1 MVVAVSPETASESVV
16 DLAPRGKPPGAQSG
30 DDKFERLRERAN
42 NVARAETILDQLIDR
57 QWAERVESAARD
69 RDRQKRALANFVDAA
84 FARLDADDQTPTAVP
99 TTYPTPSRR
108 CYRYADGVATYY
120 AACGEDEPFL
130 VVGAVAEY
138 RGACVNE
145 DAVDA
150 CLAAAQCSVID
161 ENELGGPAT
170 CGDTIAGRVY
180 QV

>member
-1 MVVAVSPETASESVV
+1 MRVAFLATLATAR
-16 DLAPRGKPPGAQSG
+16 ACGAS
-30 DDKFERLRERAN
+30 DDKKKLDTMRRNAN
-42 NVARAETILDQLIDR
+42 NLARAETILTQLIDK
-57 QWAERVESAARD
+57 QWAERIEAAARD

-108 CYRYADGVATYY
+108 CYRYADGAATYY
-120 AACGEDEPFL
+120 AACGEDAPFL
-130 VVGAVAEY
+130 VVDAVERYSGVCA
-138 RGACVNE
+138 GL

-170 CGDTIAGRVY
+170 CGDAIAGRVY
-180 QV
+180 SV

>member
-1 MVVAVSPETASESVV
+1 MCES
-16 DLAPRGKPPGAQSG
+16 
-30 DDKFERLRERAN
+30 
-42 NVARAETILDQLIDR
+42 I
-57 QWAERVESAARD
+57 
-69 RDRQKRALANFVDAA
+69 
-84 FARLDADDQTPTAVP
+84 DADDQTPTAVP

-108 CYRYADGVATYY
+108 CYRYADGAATYY

-150 CLAAAQCSVID
+150 CLAVAQCSAID
-161 ENELGGPAT
+161 ENEIGGPAT
-170 CGDTIAGRVY
+170 CGDAIAGRVH